1 MQDNTSGQDTPILL
15 GCDHAAFGLKE
26 KVREFL
32 VSKGYAVE
40 DVGTD
45 GSSSVDYPDFA
56 VKVASEVSRNTD
68 RRGILMCGTG
78 LGMSMVANKFSQVRA
93 ALCTEPFSARMSRRH
108 NNANILVL
116 GARITGEEL
125 AYDIVDV
132 WLKTPFDGGRHQMR
146 LEKFSSIGKTDA

>member
-1 MQDNTSGQDTPILL
+1 
-15 GCDHAAFGLKE
+15 
-26 KVREFL
+26 
-32 VSKGYAVE
+32 
-40 DVGTD
+40 
-45 GSSSVDYPDFA
+45 
-56 VKVASEVSRNTD
+56 
-68 RRGILMCGTG
+68 
-78 LGMSMVANKFSQVRA
+78 
-93 ALCTEPFSARMSRRH
+93 MSRRH